1 MNLLSGKVK
10 KCPSFAP
17 NSPTRTV
24 YQKFSQKK
32 RARFNMIT
40 QGFGRRSKTVT
51 MNTKMNTQPINSYD
65 YVQFFAASA
74 NTEITARLW
83 DALMANKPR
92 AIVVESFGS
101 GSIPGILIDKVQ
113 TATRN
118 GTAVF
123 LLNGASKQNYGI
135 IKLTYDTNTRLLEAG
150 AVPLERINIGH
161 LRRWAAFIDEG
172 TRSADLPK
180 YSGDKTDALLQTIAE
195 IAQHESNMFELIR
208 KVRETYRL
216 SDEQIEEIVRNSH
229 RKELVEISHEIK
241 SALSQEN
248 A

>member
-1 MNLLSGKVK
+1 
-10 KCPSFAP
+10 
-17 NSPTRTV
+17 
-24 YQKFSQKK
+24 
-32 RARFNMIT
+32 
-40 QGFGRRSKTVT
+40 
-51 MNTKMNTQPINSYD
+51 MNTQPINSYD

-248 A
+248 AKPLNTVAGPITREDIENTRRSVDRMLIAMQEELKEINKGERATITNELRRRK